1 MMKTV
6 TLRKEQ
12 IYQGD
17 LLLVNAR
24 HPYRDNS
31 RKFYVSL
38 NSRYEETL
46 LSREAANALQLIF
59 QKISSGNAIVPVSGY
74 RTLEEQVNIYNTS
87 LKDNGEEFTRKYVA
101 LPNHSE
107 HQTGLAIDLG
117 LNKPDIDFIRP
128 DFPYGGI
135 CEEFRQA
142 APDYGFI
149 ERYAKDK
156 ESITGISH
164 EPWHFRYVGFSMNG
178 TGIMNI
184 QSLPRFLY
192 TVGRQCPRN
201 RWRKRYFGT
210 YDMRPCTEL
219 LSNCPKYRDGGSYYI
234 TLWGLHTHKSLKR
247 RVVPFRPSGNP
258 YRRLKKD

>member
-117 LNKPDIDFIRP
+117 LNKPDIDL
-128 DFPYGGI
+128 
-135 CEEFRQA
+135 
-142 APDYGFI
+142 
-149 ERYAKDK
+149 
-156 ESITGISH
+156 TVLISRMAVF
-164 EPWHFRYVGFSMNG
+164 EKN
-178 TGIMNI
+178 
-184 QSLPRFLY
+184 L
-192 TVGRQCPRN
+192 GRQHPI
-201 RWRKRYFGT
+201 T
-210 YDMRPCTEL
+210 DL
-219 LSNCPKYRDGGSYYI
+219 LSAMPRI
-234 TLWGLHTHKSLKR
+234 
-247 RVVPFRPSGNP
+247 
-258 YRRLKKD
+258 KKV

>member
-87 LKDNGEEFTRKYVA
+87 LKDNGEGFTRKY
-101 LPNHSE
+101 L
-107 HQTGLAIDLG
+107 QTS
-117 LNKPDIDFIRP
+117 K
-128 DFPYGGI
+128 
-135 CEEFRQA
+135 
-142 APDYGFI
+142 
-149 ERYAKDK
+149 
-156 ESITGISH
+156 
-164 EPWHFRYVGFSMNG
+164 
-178 TGIMNI
+178 
-184 QSLPRFLY
+184 
-192 TVGRQCPRN
+192 
-201 RWRKRYFGT
+201 
-210 YDMRPCTEL
+210 
-219 LSNCPKYRDGGSYYI
+219 
-234 TLWGLHTHKSLKR
+234 
-247 RVVPFRPSGNP
+247 
-258 YRRLKKD
+258 

>member
-74 RTLEEQVNIYNTS
+74 RTLEEQVNIYILLLLKITERS
-87 LKDNGEEFTRKYVA
+87 LHESMLLCQITANIK
-101 LPNHSE
+101 
-107 HQTGLAIDLG
+107 QDL
-117 LNKPDIDFIRP
+117 
-128 DFPYGGI
+128 
-135 CEEFRQA
+135 
-142 APDYGFI
+142 
-149 ERYAKDK
+149 
-156 ESITGISH
+156 
-164 EPWHFRYVGFSMNG
+164 
-178 TGIMNI
+178 
-184 QSLPRFLY
+184 
-192 TVGRQCPRN
+192 
-201 RWRKRYFGT
+201 
-210 YDMRPCTEL
+210 
-219 LSNCPKYRDGGSYYI
+219 
-234 TLWGLHTHKSLKR
+234 
-247 RVVPFRPSGNP
+247 
-258 YRRLKKD
+258 RLI

>member
-164 EPWHFRYVGFSMNG
+164 EPWHFRYVGYPHSKIITEQVFSLEEYAEFIKNSR
-178 TGIMNI
+178 I
-184 QSLPRFLY
+184 FLSR
-192 TVGRQCPRN
+192 TR
-201 RWRKRYFGT
+201 
-210 YDMRPCTEL
+210 
-219 LSNCPKYRDGGSYYI
+219 
-234 TLWGLHTHKSLKR
+234 
-247 RVVPFRPSGNP
+247 
-258 YRRLKKD
+258 

>member
-31 RKFYVSL
+31 RKLYVSL

-46 LSREAANALQLIF
+46 LSREAANALQFIF

-117 LNKPDIDFIRP
+117 LGIFT
-128 DFPYGGI
+128 GGFTA
-135 CEEFRQA
+135 CLPLVQVLLMS
-142 APDYGFI
+142 AP
-149 ERYAKDK
+149 
-156 ESITGISH
+156 
-164 EPWHFRYVGFSMNG
+164 
-178 TGIMNI
+178 
-184 QSLPRFLY
+184 SLAVWMIFLS
-192 TVGRQCPRN
+192 PA
-201 RWRKRYFGT
+201 
-210 YDMRPCTEL
+210 
-219 LSNCPKYRDGGSYYI
+219 LS
-234 TLWGLHTHKSLKR
+234 
-247 RVVPFRPSGNP
+247 
-258 YRRLKKD
+258 

>member
-101 LPNHSE
+101 LPKQNN
-107 HQTGLAIDLG
+107 QTTTSNFPCNFNFTVSNMNRFNQGIDHG
-117 LNKPDIDFIRP
+117 
-128 DFPYGGI
+128 
-135 CEEFRQA
+135 
-142 APDYGFI
+142 
-149 ERYAKDK
+149 
-156 ESITGISH
+156 
-164 EPWHFRYVGFSMNG
+164 
-178 TGIMNI
+178 
-184 QSLPRFLY
+184 
-192 TVGRQCPRN
+192 
-201 RWRKRYFGT
+201 
-210 YDMRPCTEL
+210 
-219 LSNCPKYRDGGSYYI
+219 
-234 TLWGLHTHKSLKR
+234 
-247 RVVPFRPSGNP
+247 
-258 YRRLKKD
+258 